1 MNLRACLYF
10 LLSVALAPMQATA
23 ADEPFPA
30 RAITVVCPFPPGST
44 SDLLPRA
51 LAPLLSQS
59 MGVPVIVEN
68 RPGAT
73 GSIGAALV
81 ARAESSGHT
90 VLMAPTAVLA
100 INQWLYKDLAY
111 RPEKD
116 FAPIINAA
124 STPNMWVAHPS
135 FPARNLEEMIALARL
150 KPNSISFASA
160 GNGST
165 SHLCGELL
173 KTLAGI
179 GIVHVPYKGPGAAH
193 QDLLAGR
200 VPLMCD
206 NLSNVIAHVRAGR
219 LRAIALTAQSRHPQA
234 PEIPT
239 AHESGLPG
247 FDIGVWY
254 GFVAPAPTPKPVLL
268 KLNGEFAKALRSAA
282 VSERLEAL
290 GLTVVADSP
299 EQFAQFIAAESA
311 KWRKLVQASGARV
324 D

>member
-1 MNLRACLYF
+1 MNLRACLCF

-59 MGVPVIVEN
+59 MGVPVVVKN

-81 ARAESSGHT
+81 ARAES
-90 VLMAPTAVLA
+90 
-100 INQWLYKDLAY
+100 
-111 RPEKD
+111 
-116 FAPIINAA
+116 
-124 STPNMWVAHPS
+124 
-135 FPARNLEEMIALARL
+135 FPARNLEEMIALAKL

-179 GIVHVPYKGPGAAH
+179 GIVHVPYKGPGADH
-193 QDLLAGR
+193 Q
-200 VPLMCD
+200 
-206 NLSNVIAHVRAGR
+206 
-219 LRAIALTAQSRHPQA
+219 
-234 PEIPT
+234 
-239 AHESGLPG
+239 
-247 FDIGVWY
+247 
-254 GFVAPAPTPKPVLL
+254 
-268 KLNGEFAKALRSAA
+268 
-282 VSERLEAL
+282 
-290 GLTVVADSP
+290 
-299 EQFAQFIAAESA
+299 
-311 KWRKLVQASGARV
+311 
-324 D
+324 